1 MRRDDLELPARAT
14 EHRVAFDPDARP
26 DLTEPNREAVKG
38 VGRESFD
45 SLAMATRWEDPRPEA
60 PHRRRYWQRLLL
72 PVVPDRPLSRIE
84 NVLAAADCG
93 AGGTYARLGL
103 RSWTFMNADLVVD
116 RKSTRLTSSH

>member
-45 SLAMATRWEDPRPEA
+45 SLAMATRWEDPRPAA
-60 PHRRRYWQRLLL
+60 PQRRRYWQRLLL
-72 PVVPDRPLSRIE
+72 PVVPARPLSRIP
-84 NVLAAADCG
+84 NVPAAPDCG
-93 AGGTYARLGL
+93 ARGTFARLGQ
-103 RSWTFMNADLVVD
+103 RSRTFIDANESGQGKEGSSWT
-116 RKSTRLTSSH
+116 